1 MKRLEGK
8 AAIVTGAGTGIGQAI
23 AHGYAKEGADIIIVY
38 SSSRGGAEETQKLVE
53 QEGRK
58 GVLVQCDQSKP
69 EDITR
74 MVKEAHEAFGHIDVV
89 VNNAT
94 ARDAAPLFDYT
105 VELWDHCI
113 NTNLRAM
120 FLIMKEVAPIMIKQ
134 GKGHIINV
142 TSNMGMRPSL
152 KPRAAYGSTKAGIIA
167 LTASAAEELGP
178 YGIYVNA
185 LAPGTIA
192 TNIGGLAAQVTSDIV
207 KRRIANIPLRRRGVP
222 EDMVG
227 PAIFLASEDCAYV
240 DGITLLAD
248 GGWANA
254 D

>member
-8 AAIVTGAGTGIGQAI
+8 VAIVTGAGTGIGRAI
-23 AHGYAKEGADIIIVY
+23 SVGYAREGADIVIVY
-38 SSSRGGAEETQKLVE
+38 SSSRAGAEETLTLVE
-53 QEGRK
+53 HEGRK
-58 GVLVQCDQSKP
+58 GVLVQCDQSEP

-74 MVKEAHEAFGHIDVV
+74 MVKEACDAFGHIDIV
-89 VNNAT
+89 VNNAS

-105 VELWDHCI
+105 VELWNHCI

-120 FLIMKEVAPIMIKQ
+120 FLIMKEVAPVMMKQ
-134 GKGHIINV
+134 GGGHIINV
-142 TSNMGMRPSL
+142 TSNMGLRPSL
-152 KPRAAYGSTKAGIIA
+152 KPRAAYGSTKSGIIA

-192 TNIGGLAAQVTSDIV
+192 TNIGGLASQITSDVV
-207 KRRIANIPLRRRGVP
+207 KKRIANIPLRRRGDA

-227 PAIFLASEDCAYV
+227 PAIFLASEECSYV

-248 GGWANA
+248 GGWTNA

>member
-8 AAIVTGAGTGIGQAI
+8 VAIITGAGTGIGRAI
-23 AHGYAKEGADIIIVY
+23 AVGYAREGADISIVY
-38 SSSRGGAEETQKLVE
+38 SSSRAGAEETLKMVE
-53 QEGRK
+53 AEGKK
-58 GVLVQCDQSKP
+58 GLLVQCDQSKP

-74 MVKEAHEAFGHIDVV
+74 MIKETYDAFGHIDVV
-89 VNNAT
+89 VNNAS
-94 ARDAAPLFDYT
+94 ARDAAPLFEYT

-120 FLIMKEVAPIMIKQ
+120 FLVMKEVAPIMIKQ

-142 TSNMGMRPSL
+142 TSNMGIRPSL
-152 KPRAAYGSTKAGIIA
+152 KPRAAYGSTKSGIIA

-192 TNIGGLAAQVTSDIV
+192 TNIGGLAATITNDIV
-207 KRRIANIPLRRRGVP
+207 KKRIANIPVRRRGVA

-227 PAIFLASEDCAYV
+227 PAIFLASDDCAYV
-240 DGITLLAD
+240 DGVTLLAD
-248 GGWANA
+248 GGWTNA